1 MEQISTYLKDK
12 DDHSKMI
19 HMAGEF
25 ILWVGDNP
33 IIYRINCYRKTLL
46 SRFTL
51 RVTLIHSFSIRLV
64 KNLAVANLRLSQPDI
79 EPTKIVWN

>member
-1 MEQISTYLKDK
+1 
-12 DDHSKMI
+12 MI

-46 SRFTL
+46 SRLTL
-51 RVTLIHSFSIRLV
+51 RVALIHSFSMRLV
-64 KNLAVANLRLSQPDI
+64 KKLVVANLR
-79 EPTKIVWN
+79 